1 MLPLIK
7 VIFRLF
13 ASTTVAIE
21 TMNLFFLN
29 QYLNYVLIYI
39 HIYRKNITNKHKK
52 IKNPLKI
59 CDPIHLMLAIKKNK
73 DKTKHQKTAHQKL
86 FERDIKEF

>member
-1 MLPLIK
+1 MIK
-7 VIFRLF
+7 VIFQLF

-29 QYLNYVLIYI
+29 RHLNYVLIYI
-39 HIYRKNITNKHKK
+39 HIHRKNITNKRKK

-59 CDPIHLMLAIKKNK
+59 RDPIHLMHAIKKNK

-86 FERDIKEF
+86 FERDVKAF